1 MYIFKLKR
9 GNKMFSNVIGRYNNG
24 NYKVVILEDGTKIRI
39 QEDDN
44 ADFIPSF
51 SESMDITITQ
61 KCDGKCPY
69 CYAECTPQGEHA
81 DLFKYNFI
89 NSLHPYTEVAL
100 NGNDLSH
107 PQLIDFLK
115 FLKEKK
121 VITNITVNQRH
132 FMEHLG
138 LLLDWQKM
146 GWIHGIGISYV
157 TPDFSFAHF
166 LEKSYKNVVI
176 HTIAGLLKEKDINFL
191 STLNRPI
198 LILGYKYKGRGK
210 SYLQEDKNFKEIPN
224 QIKWLENNLDMI
236 FEKFPVVTFDN
247 LAIDQ
252 LKVKSKLTKEQW
264 EQYYM
269 GDEGSS
275 TFYIDMV
282 HETFARSS
290 MDTKEFSIE
299 IATSHDNVDW
309 MFNFIRNKYNGKID
323 GENKL

>member
-1 MYIFKLKR
+1 
-9 GNKMFSNVIGRYNNG
+9 MFSSVIGRYNNG

-39 QEDDN
+39 QEDNN

-61 KCDGKCPY
+61 KCDSKCPY

-89 NSLHPYTEVAL
+89 NSIHPYTEVAL

-121 VITNITVNQRH
+121 VIANITVNQKH
-132 FMEHLG
+132 FMQYPDTLKS
-138 LLLDWQKM
+138 LQRQDL
-146 GWIHGIGISYV
+146 IHGIGISYV
-157 TPDFSFAHF
+157 MPENFFDVALSEF
-166 LEKSYKNVVI
+166 KNVVI
-176 HTIAGLLKEKDINFL
+176 HTIAGLLKEEDIDYL
-191 STLNRPI
+191 SALNRPI

-224 QIKWLENNLDMI
+224 QIKWLENNLDMV

-252 LKVKSKLTKEQW
+252 LKVKDKLTKEQW

-290 MDTKEFSIE
+290 MDTEEFPIE
-299 IATSHDNVDW
+299 IGTSHDNVDW
-309 MFNFIRNKYNGKID
+309 MFNFIRDKYNGKID
-323 GENKL
+323 GENKF

>member
-1 MYIFKLKR
+1 
-9 GNKMFSNVIGRYNNG
+9 MFGNVIGKYNNG

-44 ADFIPSF
+44 ADFIPAF
-51 SESMDITITQ
+51 PESMDITITQ

-69 CYAECTPQGEHA
+69 CYAECTPQGKHA

-121 VITNITVNQRH
+121 VIANITVNQKH
-132 FMEHLG
+132 FMEHYIFIKDLQNQG
-138 LLLDWQKM
+138 L
-146 GWIHGIGISYV
+146 IHGVGVSYIM
-157 TPDFSFAHF
+157 PENF
-166 LEKSYKNVVI
+166 LEYALNTVENTVI
-176 HTIAGLLKEKDINFL
+176 HTIAGLLTEKDINFL
-191 STLNRPI
+191 STLNRPV
-198 LILGYKYKGRGK
+198 LILGYKLKGHGAEFLVTNKNYKKVFENKR
-210 SYLQEDKNFKEIPN
+210 
-224 QIKWLENNLDMI
+224 WLENNLDMI
-236 FEKFPVVTFDN
+236 FNKFPVVTFDN

-252 LKVKSKLTKEQW
+252 LKVKDKLTKEQW

-282 HETFARSS
+282 HGTFARSS
-290 MDTKEFSIE
+290 MDMEEFPIE
-299 IATSHDNVDW
+299 INSAIDNVDK
-309 MFNFIRNKYNGKID
+309 MFDFICTEYGGKID
-323 GENKL
+323 GENRF